1 MLRGFYFSQVEKSG
15 LGPHKKI
22 EGQIQTFS
30 KAGIDLELIE
40 SPFQESGIVRGNF
53 LLRQIVCRLP
63 FTYVYSRHIY
73 EKRFEQADVYYVRF
87 LAGDRAFVRFLRE
100 LKRHNPGGRIIMEL
114 ADYPTTWYMNT
125 NIWYRMV
132 YFPIWIKDKLAA
144 RKYHKYVDRIAML
157 KDYKQ
162 VFGIPV
168 IQFTNGIVVDEV
180 KRRKA
185 HSTPTVK
192 IIAVAAMCVF
202 HGYDRIIEGIHNYYA
217 NGGQREI
224 ELHMVGGKNAPGNEL
239 AKYKAL
245 CTKYHL
251 EDKVFFYG
259 EKRGQELD
267 EVYDLCNLAVS
278 SLGMH
283 RIGYQSANSL
293 KIREYLSKGLP
304 IIGGGKVDLFDKN
317 KFDYYYECPSD
328 DTAIDIKRI
337 IEFYDRIYQKPED
350 YGQVNDIIYNYAK
363 RYCDMSAALKP
374 VIDYMKE

>member
-30 KAGIDLELIE
+30 KAGIKLELIE
-40 SPFQESGIVRGNF
+40 NPFQESGIVRGNF

-63 FTYVYSRHIY
+63 FTFVYSRHIY

-100 LKRHNPGGRIIMEL
+100 LKRHNPGSRIIMEL

-185 HSTPTVK
+185 HSTPTIK

-245 CTKYHL
+245 CAKYHL

-304 IIGGGKVDLFDKN
+304 IIGGGNVDLFDKN

-328 DTAIDIKRI
+328 DTAIDIKRM

-350 YGQVNDIIYNYAK
+350 YEQVNDIIYNYAK
-363 RYCDMSAALKP
+363 RYCDMSVALKP